1 MTGDGAGDSTVT
13 VRATDVATGVGEIGV
28 SDGGP
33 PQAARRSTAASAPVA
48 DR

>member
-1 MTGDGAGDSTVT
+1 MAGDGAGDSTVT
-13 VRATDVATGVGEIGV
+13 ACATDVATGVGEIGV

-33 PQAARRSTAASAPVA
+33 PQAARRSTVASATVA